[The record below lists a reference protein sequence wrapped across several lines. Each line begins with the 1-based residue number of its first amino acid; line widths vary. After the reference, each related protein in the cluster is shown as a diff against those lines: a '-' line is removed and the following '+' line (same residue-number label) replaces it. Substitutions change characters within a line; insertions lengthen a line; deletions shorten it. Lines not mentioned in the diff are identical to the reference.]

1 MTYVLWCFIKTE
13 RKRANL
19 LFHSEVVDKLYLSNK
34 RWFTWWPYLDN
45 SGVSEWNIRKFRM
58 LYFSSF
64 NINVFYSVGSGF
76 VAPYFLKTTSF
87 PLHWLS
93 FLKNLASSSLSCL
106 VSPSLVWWSCYT
118 CVNLHDI
125 FFAIDLELSSNS
137 NLISEVTC
145 CLVYVRR
152 FQVQWNRLFL
162 TLSREGGGV
171 TTILLTV
178 ISLLYTMCK
187 HMCNMG
193 RNLKTSVM

>member
-93 FLKNLASSSLSCL
+93 FLKNLASSSFLSYFSFTGL
-106 VSPSLVWWSCYT
+106 MIV
-118 CVNLHDI
+118 LH
-125 FFAIDLELSSNS
+125 LMCQLTWY
-137 NLISEVTC
+137 LLC
-145 CLVYVRR
+145 
-152 FQVQWNRLFL
+152 NRL
-162 TLSREGGGV
+162 RIV
-171 TTILLTV
+171 
-178 ISLLYTMCK
+178 K
-187 HMCNMG
+187 Q
-193 RNLKTSVM
+193 